1 MKKFNVYSAET
12 VYYMNTIE
20 AKNMEQA
27 RLKAEQEGN
36 FNLGENDLSDS
47 GSEPTW
53 HIEYIEEVKE

>member
-36 FNLGENDLSDS
+36 FSLGEDDLSDS
-47 GSEPTW
+47 ESEPTW